1 MIEKRLGGL
10 SPVKLRF
17 ALIATTV
24 LIILLSGVGF
34 WFFKE
39 WLATYANSVNSDA
52 QQAEVSGSDIAS
64 LQRLKTQLEED
75 SVAVNRTKNIVADS
89 KSYEY
94 QNQIMSDLNAYANTS
109 GVKIVSYGFDG
120 GAGATPGATAS
131 TPAAGTA
138 PAPSGL
144 KSTKITVTVNNPVK
158 YTAIMRFIHSIEAN
172 LTKMQLSGV
181 SLRKDAGDTVNVDP
195 LTVEVYIR

>member
-1 MIEKRLGGL
+1 MIEKRLGGF
-10 SPVKLRF
+10 SPVKLRI

-24 LIILLSGVGF
+24 LIIILSGVGF

-64 LQRLKTQLEED
+64 LQRLKLQLEED

-94 QNQIMSDLNAYANTS
+94 QNQIMNDLNAYANAS
-109 GVKIVSYGFDG
+109 GIKILSYGFDSG
-120 GAGATPGATAS
+120 STAAPGAAAATA
-131 TPAAGTA
+131 A

-181 SLRKDAGDTVNVDP
+181 SLRKDAADTVNVDP